1 MGASQKSAAMDR
13 SAVIRTIDWERLRKV
28 PDLHPFEKAH
38 HSKQT
43 VQIPLFAIAS
53 PPPPPLAVAAKAAPA
68 ACGKNRGKSTV
79 RQYSGGTEPAG
90 TLYAHG
96 LRLSDHPA
104 FESRTASDMYME
116 HVHWLIGIEVFGKS
130 DSWPMAPFRFSFA
143 HSMLHSCP
151 TPPSRGR
158 RKRCILVLP

>member
-1 MGASQKSAAMDR
+1 MDR

-68 ACGKNRGKSTV
+68 ACGKNRGKS
-79 RQYSGGTEPAG
+79 S
-90 TLYAHG
+90 
-96 LRLSDHPA
+96 
-104 FESRTASDMYME
+104 
-116 HVHWLIGIEVFGKS
+116 
-130 DSWPMAPFRFSFA
+130 
-143 HSMLHSCP
+143 
-151 TPPSRGR
+151 GR
-158 RKRCILVLP
+158 RSNRSRRSREATKEKKQGSRRGKKTVAVQ

>member
-53 PPPPPLAVAAKAAPA
+53 PPPLAVAAKAAPA
-68 ACGKNRGKSTV
+68 ACGKNRGKS
-79 RQYSGGTEPAG
+79 S
-90 TLYAHG
+90 
-96 LRLSDHPA
+96 
-104 FESRTASDMYME
+104 
-116 HVHWLIGIEVFGKS
+116 
-130 DSWPMAPFRFSFA
+130 
-143 HSMLHSCP
+143 
-151 TPPSRGR
+151 GR
-158 RKRCILVLP
+158 RSIEAEEAEKQRRRRSREAEEAKKQ